1 MRFDIDKRFEKK
13 DLEALSLSAEKALNH
28 YISAMMKNVR
38 SITIKGNEIKIVTY
52 KNTNIRWMKKSK

>member
-1 MRFDIDKRFEKK
+1 
-13 DLEALSLSAEKALNH
+13 
-28 YISAMMKNVR
+28 MMKNVR